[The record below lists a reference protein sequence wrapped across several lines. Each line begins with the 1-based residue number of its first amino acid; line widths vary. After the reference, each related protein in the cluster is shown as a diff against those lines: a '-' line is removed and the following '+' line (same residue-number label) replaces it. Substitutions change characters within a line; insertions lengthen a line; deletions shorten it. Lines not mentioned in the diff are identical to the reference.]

1 MKKYKK
7 IQLKTKHLCISPKTL
22 EELKLALEKETD
34 PEMQKAYG
42 DMIRG
47 VEEQPEDWLWYTDW
61 TITLKGTETL
71 VGSIGF
77 KGSANESG
85 EVEVGYGIEEE
96 HRRKGYGLEAVNVM
110 MEWAFQ
116 NEKVYYIMA
125 ETLADNTASQ
135 RLLEKAG
142 FTPTGTIGEEGPR
155 FEKEKPQ
162 TSFTSLLEKERTGNM
177 NITEEIREEL
187 QKSIDEEYR
196 KFHGSLVPDMGEFLG
211 VRVPKLRQLAKQA
224 AKEGYREFAV
234 NANPLIYE
242 ELMIRGM
249 MIGYG
254 KLSMEEQQEELKKFI
269 PLINNWA
276 ICDCCCA
283 TYKFMKKDQREW
295 FSFLEAYLAGTGEYE
310 VRFAIVCMLDFFINE
325 TYIDEVL
332 ERLAGISRQEYY
344 VKMAAAWA
352 LSVCYV
358 KFPKKTECI
367 LEREALDEEIRRKA
381 VQKIRESLRVTKEE
395 KERLKQKF
403 AK

>member
-1 MKKYKK
+1 MKKNKK

-96 HRRKGYGLEAVNVM
+96 HRRKGYGLEAVNAM

-135 RLLEKAG
+135 GLLEKAG
-142 FTPTGTIGEEGPR
+142 FTLTGTIGEEGPR

-162 TSFTSLLEKERTGNM
+162 TSFTSLFLSIGMCLGMSVGLTVFDNVATGMCLGMLFGVAVGSAIDQNDKKHR
-177 NITEEIREEL
+177 EEIR
-187 QKSIDEEYR
+187 K
-196 KFHGSLVPDMGEFLG
+196 K
-211 VRVPKLRQLAKQA
+211 
-224 AKEGYREFAV
+224 RE
-234 NANPLIYE
+234 
-242 ELMIRGM
+242 
-249 MIGYG
+249 
-254 KLSMEEQQEELKKFI
+254 QE
-269 PLINNWA
+269 
-276 ICDCCCA
+276 
-283 TYKFMKKDQREW
+283 T
-295 FSFLEAYLAGTGEYE
+295 
-310 VRFAIVCMLDFFINE
+310 
-325 TYIDEVL
+325 
-332 ERLAGISRQEYY
+332 
-344 VKMAAAWA
+344 
-352 LSVCYV
+352 
-358 KFPKKTECI
+358 
-367 LEREALDEEIRRKA
+367 
-381 VQKIRESLRVTKEE
+381 
-395 KERLKQKF
+395 
-403 AK
+403 